1 MTRAPRA
8 RVAAAVLAAALT
20 ATGAL
25 AGCGAGGGGDQDG
38 GRPTLTWFINPD
50 GGGGRKNGGGQAQ
63 IAVECSTDRYDI
75 EVQQL
80 PNSASDQ
87 RIQLL
92 RRLAAGDSGVD
103 LMSIDP
109 VFVPEFAEAGYLAP
123 VPEDKQ
129 KEFTQDRVDSA
140 IESSRWKDEM
150 VTVPFWANT
159 QVLWYRKDVAKKAG
173 LDMTTPV
180 TWDEVIEAAQKTGT
194 TVGVQA
200 SLYEGYVVWI
210 NALVSG
216 AGGKIVENP
225 GADADTVQLGLDSDE
240 GRKAAAIIRKVS
252 DTGVGGPAM
261 GSSQETESLALFQ
274 GRSGGFLVNWP
285 YTFAA
290 VAGDKKLVKNLGWAR
305 YPQTVQGKES
315 APPFGGIQLGV
326 GANSAHPDL
335 AYEAAGCITNQEH
348 QTLYMLK
355 TGNPASRKKVY
366 DDPKVKAGFPMAGLI
381 RTSLDA
387 AAPRPQTQYYG
398 DVSTAIQQ
406 RFSPP
411 DKVTAD
417 SPAQTQTFIKD
428 VMKGE
433 ALL

>member
-20 ATGAL
+20 ATSAL

-216 AGGKIVENP
+216 AGGNIVENP
-225 GADADTVQLGLDSDE
+225 GADADTVQLGLDSEE

-261 GSSQETESLALFQ
+261 GSSQETESL
-274 GRSGGFLVNWP
+274 S
-285 YTFAA
+285 
-290 VAGDKKLVKNLGWAR
+290 
-305 YPQTVQGKES
+305 
-315 APPFGGIQLGV
+315 
-326 GANSAHPDL
+326 
-335 AYEAAGCITNQEH
+335 
-348 QTLYMLK
+348 
-355 TGNPASRKKVY
+355 
-366 DDPKVKAGFPMAGLI
+366 LI
-381 RTSLDA
+381 H
-387 AAPRPQTQYYG
+387 
-398 DVSTAIQQ
+398 I
-406 RFSPP
+406 
-411 DKVTAD
+411 
-417 SPAQTQTFIKD
+417 
-428 VMKGE
+428 
-433 ALL
+433 